1 MRSPAINEH
10 QVHTFLEG
18 LFGEDLHAKRVL
30 SLSLATLGVI
40 QAASLS
46 VYAIGQ
52 ALAIARGTKG
62 KHGVKQV
69 DRLLSNGGIDVWHLF
84 SFWVPY
90 LLGQR
95 TEAVVSLDW
104 TDFEADD
111 QTRVWI

>member
-1 MRSPAINEH
+1 VRSLAINEH

-52 ALAIARGTKG
+52 ALAIARGTQG
-62 KHGVKQV
+62 KHGMEDANMKRFVPTLRQ
-69 DRLLSNGGIDVWHLF
+69 LLQDANH
-84 SFWVPY
+84 
-90 LLGQR
+90 
-95 TEAVVSLDW
+95 
-104 TDFEADD
+104 
-111 QTRVWI
+111 